1 VLDLRHFVVC
11 LLDTGCRYNEMAMLP
26 TSAVD
31 LDNRNIHIYRT
42 KTQNE
47 SIIRMTDRV
56 PRLMRDRFDN
66 GIGRYV
72 FSDSNGGPR
81 KYRSEA
87 FLRACDRAGLNTPQ
101 RVEETGSRVPYHTL
115 RHHTRQLK
123 PMRSYVAESIGLA
136 IGDEPIDAMG

>member
-1 VLDLRHFVVC
+1 
-11 LLDTGCRYNEMAMLP
+11 MAMLP